1 MYFVAGFFGF
11 IVVAGLVLA
20 LVLGALFSAPA
31 HRGIASDHFDGRRF
45 TNYDGTKAHGGAAL
59 FRWMM
64 NREPGQWEEDLR
76 EDYGKHPLRHFR
88 DGIRITFVNHSTFLI
103 QVDGINILTDPVWS
117 KRVSPVSWAG
127 PKRMRLP
134 GIRFEDLP
142 PIHVVAISHNHYDHL
157 DIPTMRLLAGGHHPR
172 IVVPL
177 GVKSFLEK
185 EGMAN
190 VSEIDWWGEQDLGN
204 GVTLK
209 AVPAQHFSGRGM
221 FDRDATLWCGFVLKT
236 SAGSIYFA
244 GDTGYNARMFQDIA
258 EKAGPIRFALLPIG
272 AYKPEWFMSPIHTS
286 PKEAVKIHLDL
297 APEKSIATHFGTFP
311 LADDG
316 RDDPVID
323 LRAALAERGVSDDDF
338 LVMKEGEYQVFE

>member
-1 MYFVAGFFGF
+1 
-11 IVVAGLVLA
+11 
-20 LVLGALFSAPA
+20 
-31 HRGIASDHFDGRRF
+31 
-45 TNYDGTKAHGGAAL
+45 
-59 FRWMM
+59 
-64 NREPGQWEEDLR
+64 
-76 EDYGKHPLRHFR
+76 
-88 DGIRITFVNHSTFLI
+88 
-103 QVDGINILTDPVWS
+103 
-117 KRVSPVSWAG
+117 
-127 PKRMRLP
+127 
-134 GIRFEDLP
+134 
-142 PIHVVAISHNHYDHL
+142 

-272 AYKPEWFMSPIHTS
+272 AYKPEWFMSPIH
-286 PKEAVKIHLDL
+286 
-297 APEKSIATHFGTFP
+297 
-311 LADDG
+311 
-316 RDDPVID
+316 
-323 LRAALAERGVSDDDF
+323 
-338 LVMKEGEYQVFE
+338 